1 MHQKNDLNFATL
13 YSIFA
18 NVQNIFSED
27 GYTMSTTSNS
37 QPLFYG
43 PWSMRKNFET
53 EYIPSYMNK
62 ISRKSKY
69 EQQQKVY

>member
-1 MHQKNDLNFATL
+1 
-13 YSIFA
+13 
-18 NVQNIFSED
+18 
-27 GYTMSTTSNS
+27 MSTTSNS

>member
-1 MHQKNDLNFATL
+1 MDILCQQLVILN
-13 YSIFA
+13 S
-18 NVQNIFSED
+18 
-27 GYTMSTTSNS
+27 
-37 QPLFYG
+37 LFYG

>member
-1 MHQKNDLNFATL
+1 MIWTL
-13 YSIFA
+13 QLFTPSLQMYKT
-18 NVQNIFSED
+18 
-27 GYTMSTTSNS
+27 YS